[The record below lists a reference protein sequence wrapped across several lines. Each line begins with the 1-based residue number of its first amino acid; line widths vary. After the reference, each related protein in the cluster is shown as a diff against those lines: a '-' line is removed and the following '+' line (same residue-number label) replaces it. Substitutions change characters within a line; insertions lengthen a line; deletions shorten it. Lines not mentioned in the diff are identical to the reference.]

1 VTTRVDA
8 LFATPDHYLY
18 AFEAGEALF
27 LPVDRDVYRR
37 SLFLDDRIALESGEI
52 LPFSAEALAAR
63 RDAEDRPIPR
73 IGWIFHIA
81 HCGSTLLARAL
92 DRGDETLVLR
102 EPLPLRQLGV
112 EGAGLVREP
121 RPAAW
126 AARLRLAVALAGRR
140 YRPDAPVIVKA
151 NVPVNMILPDL
162 MALDPTAP
170 GILLHHPLDAYLLA
184 ILRSDTHREWVMRVT
199 GEIAPGIEAWAGP
212 IAGLDV
218 VERAAALWLA
228 QMRIYDAALG
238 RHPDLHSLAA
248 AALFDQPRAV
258 LTAAFALFGVAVA
271 PAAIDD
277 IVTGPLFATH
287 AKNPDRPFDN
297 AARREREA
305 RLGDLL
311 RTDLDRAR
319 RWITARC
326 GAYPIPDRLARPLVG
341 EGVALLDE
349 NRMP

>member
-126 AARLRLAVALAGRR
+126 AARLRLAVAL
-140 YRPDAPVIVKA
+140 
-151 NVPVNMILPDL
+151 
-162 MALDPTAP
+162 DPAAP